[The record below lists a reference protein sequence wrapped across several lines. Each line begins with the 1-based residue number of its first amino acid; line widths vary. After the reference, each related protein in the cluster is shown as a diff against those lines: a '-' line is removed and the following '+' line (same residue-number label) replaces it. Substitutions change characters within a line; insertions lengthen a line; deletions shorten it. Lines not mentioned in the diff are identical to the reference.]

1 MLGTTLIL
9 GALALAV
16 SPAEAAE
23 IRSERPPTPAMS
35 LEEAGAMS
43 IWTNPANLGFD
54 PDPSSAFF
62 YGWSPDGK
70 DAAPR
75 SFTFAGSGGPLGLG
89 FVHQQREGRPSW
101 STLTTNLAI
110 PVAENTQLG
119 FNVGWQIPDGP
130 DNNFATFDLG
140 WGWRPLS
147 WWGLSLVGQ
156 NLGVSERHTGIQERF
171 SIGSTLRPWG
181 EALELSGAYHR
192 YSSVDADIP
201 GYAEAV
207 VKTTPVEDFGIRLSA
222 DQLGT
227 FGIGIEFG
235 FGVGTIEGHMS
246 RNQGNDLPSM
256 ALVGTTASPDTGALF
271 KAKRTVRHV
280 VMDERFPYQPIRNFF
295 FREGESYLH
304 MLGRLNDAASDQ
316 STKALLIE
324 IDWTPF
330 SFAQIEEILSVFDK
344 ARANGKKVVA
354 YIDQDAGNSAYML
367 ASGADHIIMNPAQQ
381 LMLVGLSAE
390 LMHFRETLD
399 LVGVEPQFTKRSEY
413 KAAAEALT
421 NTRSSKAQRE
431 QVNALLDDLSGR
443 LVARI
448 AKGRNKSVED
458 VQALI
463 DQGPFTVEEAKQQGL
478 IDAVAYPDELKKA
491 VAKRIGRGNLYVKNH
506 VDTHTG
512 WRATHEVAVIFIEGT
527 ITTGKSQMPG
537 ILGGGRTAGSVTI
550 REQLEEA
557 ANTPSVKAVILRV
570 DSPGGSALASDEIWR
585 AVSEVQRG
593 GKPVIVSMGGVAASG
608 GYYVSANAD
617 AIFAQHSTVTGSI
630 GVIAG
635 KFSLAGLYDKIGANH
650 ESYIR
655 GRNAGMF
662 SMARP
667 FDEHEFAAFDKM
679 VGDIYGQ
686 FTSKVAKG
694 RNMELP
700 KVVEVAGGR
709 VWSGTRA
716 HGVKLVD
723 EIGGF
728 YEALAR
734 AKKEAKIPAKAD
746 AKLIAFGQR
755 LGPEEALERMSVSLF
770 QRSVIGMHP
779 RSRTLPEIEML
790 RQIQAM
796 GDERVWAMMP
806 YTVDVR

>member
-1 MLGTTLIL
+1 M
-9 GALALAV
+9 
-16 SPAEAAE
+16 
-23 IRSERPPTPAMS
+23 
-35 LEEAGAMS
+35 
-43 IWTNPANLGFD
+43 
-54 PDPSSAFF
+54 
-62 YGWSPDGK
+62 
-70 DAAPR
+70 
-75 SFTFAGSGGPLGLG
+75 
-89 FVHQQREGRPSW
+89 
-101 STLTTNLAI
+101 
-110 PVAENTQLG
+110 
-119 FNVGWQIPDGP
+119 
-130 DNNFATFDLG
+130 
-140 WGWRPLS
+140 
-147 WWGLSLVGQ
+147 
-156 NLGVSERHTGIQERF
+156 
-171 SIGSTLRPWG
+171 
-181 EALELSGAYHR
+181 
-192 YSSVDADIP
+192 
-201 GYAEAV
+201 
-207 VKTTPVEDFGIRLSA
+207 
-222 DQLGT
+222 
-227 FGIGIEFG
+227 
-235 FGVGTIEGHMS
+235 
-246 RNQGNDLPSM
+246 
-256 ALVGTTASPDTGALF
+256 
-271 KAKRTVRHV
+271 
-280 VMDERFPYQPIRNFF
+280 
-295 FREGESYLH
+295 
-304 MLGRLNDAASDQ
+304 
-316 STKALLIE
+316 
-324 IDWTPF
+324 
-330 SFAQIEEILSVFDK
+330 
-344 ARANGKKVVA
+344 
-354 YIDQDAGNSAYML
+354 
-367 ASGADHIIMNPAQQ
+367 
-381 LMLVGLSAE
+381 
-390 LMHFRETLD
+390 
-399 LVGVEPQFTKRSEY
+399 
-413 KAAAEALT
+413 
-421 NTRSSKAQRE
+421 
-431 QVNALLDDLSGR
+431 
-443 LVARI
+443 
-448 AKGRNKSVED
+448 
-458 VQALI
+458 QALI

-734 AKKEAKIPAKAD
+734 AKKEANIPAKAD